1 MVGRGGAAGTS
12 LAIISKLNATING
25 IMQSKDLEA
34 SLDKVGARPKLGSP
48 QDVAAFMAAERKRW
62 AEVIQRAGIRID

>member
-1 MVGRGGAAGTS
+1 
-12 LAIISKLNATING
+12 
-25 IMQSKDLEA
+25 MQSKDLEA

-62 AEVIQRAGIRID
+62 AEVIQRPGIRID